1 MFEILADIRHA
12 IRGFIKKPGL
22 AIISV
27 IALGLGIGLTTAMFS
42 IVNGIVLR
50 GLPVEDPQELVAIN
64 RVNPSEGPNRFR
76 GEGCDEAGAEWLVQG
91 RGRAFSA

>member
-12 IRGFIKKPGL
+12 VRGFIKRPGL

-42 IVNGIVLR
+42 IVNGVVLR

-64 RVNPSEGPNRFR
+64 RVNPSEGPNRLAGRYHAGHRR
-76 GEGCDEAGAEWLVQG
+76 GGKASGLR
-91 RGRAFSA
+91 RG